1 MAYSGKF
8 VPNNPKKYKG
18 DPSNIIYR
26 SLWEFK
32 LMKYLDSHS
41 QIVNWSSEEFCI
53 PYRSPIDRR
62 MHRYF
67 PDFWVEKDNGDQLV
81 IEVKPKQQ
89 LVPPKKPKR
98 QTVKYLREMHT
109 FAINQRKFE
118 VAKEFCENRGMK
130 FEIFTQDELGVIG

>member
-1 MAYSGKF
+1 MSYTGRF
-8 VPNNPKKYKG
+8 VPTNPKKYKG
-18 DPSNIIYR
+18 NYTTIYYR
-26 SLWEFK
+26 SLWERK
-32 LMKYLDSHS
+32 LMFYLDNHPE
-41 QIVNWSSEEFCI
+41 ITKWCSEEVVI
-53 PYRSPIDRR
+53 PYKSPIDGRW
-62 MHRYF
+62 HRYF
-67 PDFWVEKDNGDQLV
+67 PDFWVQKQNGEQLV